1 LEFGA
6 IDLVRRWNRAMARH
20 TAAAQRL
27 LEVLK
32 VSAAERAADKAVLR
46 AAMQQCAAL
55 GLVAVQSMDGSLY
68 QLEFLTEMERDEGL
82 PLRVRMP
89 FHVQLGQGPAD
100 LAHAVAWRARFQTD
114 KLSCDFVKIF
124 ADGVMESGT
133 AHCWT
138 IMPTSRGNAV
148 RHCFQTVRCR
158 PW

>member
-1 LEFGA
+1 
-6 IDLVRRWNRAMARH
+6 MARH

-27 LEVLK
+27 LEVLN
-32 VSAAERAADKAVLR
+32 VRAVERAADKAVLR